1 MIPGTTEV
9 VDIGLG
15 WLQES
20 VKLGQWFGMAPGTTE
35 VVDIGLGWLHE
46 SVTVGQRFVMAPGI
60 TRVVTTVWDGPRR
73 HSPSP

>member
-35 VVDIGLGWLHE
+35 VVDIGLGRLHE
-46 SVTVGQRFVMAPGI
+46 SVTVGQLKL
-60 TRVVTTVWDGPRR
+60 
-73 HSPSP
+73 